1 MHLIYQNKA
10 LPGPRA
16 PFKDGTK
23 ETFSKEFFWAQA
35 LGMSD
40 SRWSMHFSIGLFTSN
55 KQTEATAERELW

>member
-40 SRWSMHFSIGLFTSN
+40 SR
-55 KQTEATAERELW
+55 

>member
-23 ETFSKEFFWAQA
+23 ETFSKEVI
-35 LGMSD
+35 L
-40 SRWSMHFSIGLFTSN
+40 SIKLTSEPQEVIYGPQ
-55 KQTEATAERELW
+55 KFHGHVIVHQGIL